1 MVDDV
6 IKAIFFDLGGV
17 LVTDLFPLME
27 SYISGLTGVPYPKVK
42 EVRNQYW
49 LDYELGRMSGV
60 EFFQRQLSDLGVG
73 LNAEEILA
81 KSCSFIKVSE
91 DVLDVV
97 KDIRALGR
105 YGVGVISNNSSE
117 WSDYVGDDL
126 GLDRYFDA
134 WVISCDVHVK
144 KPDKDIYI
152 IAAERLG
159 LRPIDC
165 IFIDNKEKN
174 VQGAEAAG
182 MNGILFKDAELLR
195 QKLRNSGVDV

>member
-1 MVDDV
+1 MDDV